1 MNMTS
6 DVSVSTTDGVAAK
19 FKSVFLDMS
28 KGTMKTDDPVDV
40 SRGGSRITAG
50 SMSVEENGKVVVFE
64 NKVSVNIDP
73 ATMKAAEAKSG
84 ESNASQ

>member
-1 MNMTS
+1 
-6 DVSVSTTDGVAAK
+6 
-19 FKSVFLDMS
+19 
-28 KGTMKTDDPVDV
+28 MKTDDPVDV